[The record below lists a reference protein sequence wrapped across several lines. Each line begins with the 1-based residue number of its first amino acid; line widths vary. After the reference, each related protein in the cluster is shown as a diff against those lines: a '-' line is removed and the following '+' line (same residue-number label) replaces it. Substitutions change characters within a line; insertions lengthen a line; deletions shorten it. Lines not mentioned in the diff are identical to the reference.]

1 MCIISPFQVKIGEDL
16 YADHFK
22 ESVKMS
28 TYLVAFVVSDFKSIE
43 TNTSSGIK
51 VCGSNHNLS
60 LKEN

>member
-1 MCIISPFQVKIGEDL
+1 
-16 YADHFK
+16 
-22 ESVKMS
+22 MS

-43 TNTSSGIK
+43 TNASSGIK